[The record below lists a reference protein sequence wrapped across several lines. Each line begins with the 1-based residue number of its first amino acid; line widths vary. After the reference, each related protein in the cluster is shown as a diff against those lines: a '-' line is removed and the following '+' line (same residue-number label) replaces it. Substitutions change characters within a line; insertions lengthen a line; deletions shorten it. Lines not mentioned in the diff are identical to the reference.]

1 MVKEYTIPSLFGFNR
16 ISRIIVDT
24 PVSMLILMP
33 VCTCASVMPLLSVC
47 PLLVLFCPLGI
58 KPKIRY
64 VNVSDLL
71 SSQPLKTA
79 LKTVSTTETTANLS
93 TEYAFTAVDT
103 TAVETT
109 AVDTTAAADVD
120 DDHNDGGEDAAH
132 KPLAFIRSQRGA
144 PLLVNAGFV
153 YRCERKSATRTY
165 WLCVGYKRFKCN
177 ARIICEGNR
186 HVKRTTHYS
195 HMAETDRLEKASQL
209 EYHRLDGDDRDEFL
223 NSVHK

>member
-1 MVKEYTIPSLFGFNR
+1 
-16 ISRIIVDT
+16 
-24 PVSMLILMP
+24 
-33 VCTCASVMPLLSVC
+33 MPLLSDC
-47 PLLVLFCPLGI
+47 SLLILFCLLGI
-58 KPKIRY
+58 KQKIRY
-64 VNVSDLL
+64 VQVSELL
-71 SSQPLKTA
+71 PSQPNKPTLKS
-79 LKTVSTTETTANLS
+79 VSTETNLS
-93 TEYAFTAVDT
+93 TAFTFAE
-103 TAVETT
+103 VE
-109 AVDTTAAADVD
+109 ASAADD
-120 DDHNDGGEDAAH
+120 DNDDGADATH

-209 EYHRLDGDDRDEFL
+209 EYHRLDGDDRDVFL
-223 NSVHK
+223 NSVLK